1 MSGRRAERAKQD
13 RLPADG
19 LPEPRN
25 RHRERIGPDH
35 HESLFRVVPPRNR
48 PVGEGSRILAR
59 FTPSVRSVAHPY
71 CRPESGGAPPQFL
84 HSRITRPP
92 TFHRDINS
100 PHAWHAQ
107 RKKVLEGKSGRGRG
121 GKE

>member
-1 MSGRRAERAKQD
+1 MLLLFLSAPVVAYAPGMSGRRAERAKQD

-71 CRPESGGAPPQFL
+71 CSPASGG
-84 HSRITRPP
+84 
-92 TFHRDINS
+92 DD
-100 PHAWHAQ
+100 
-107 RKKVLEGKSGRGRG
+107 RKSVV
-121 GKE
+121 